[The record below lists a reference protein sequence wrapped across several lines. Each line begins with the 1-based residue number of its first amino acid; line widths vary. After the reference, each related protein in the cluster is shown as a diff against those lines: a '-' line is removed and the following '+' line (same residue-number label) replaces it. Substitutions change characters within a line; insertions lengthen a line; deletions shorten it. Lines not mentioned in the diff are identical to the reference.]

1 MKNVEFS
8 SKLERAHTT
17 QFQAKSRILGEQAA
31 AAATTKKKKNTLAAH
46 SQHIHPR
53 RRIRD

>member
-31 AAATTKKKKNTLAAH
+31 AAAATKKKKKHSSGTLNI
-46 SQHIHPR
+46 STQEEE
-53 RRIRD
+53 

>member
-31 AAATTKKKKNTLAAH
+31 AAAATKKKKKTLQRH
-46 SQHIHPR
+46 TLNISTQEEE
-53 RRIRD
+53 

>member
-17 QFQAKSRILGEQAA
+17 QFQEKSRILGEQAA
-31 AAATTKKKKNTLAAH
+31 AAAATKKKIKHSSGTLNI
-46 SQHIHPR
+46 STQEEE
-53 RRIRD
+53 

>member
-31 AAATTKKKKNTLAAH
+31 AAKKKKNTLAAH